1 MDNTVMNAWDED
13 RGMENEDRYYYAA
26 GIRFEKAKKY
36 TVEDY
41 EALPEDVR
49 MELIDG
55 VFYEIYSDLNA
66 VPPKDYVIYP
76 YLTEYDGLLTG
87 MAAPSPTHQ
96 KIVFQISRRIGNYI
110 EEKGGDCEVYPAPFE
125 VRLKKDDQSVVEP
138 DISVICDPDKI
149 TDKGCEGAPDWI
161 IEVVSPGNP
170 GHDYIRKLNLYLDA
184 GIREYWIID
193 PVKDQITVYNFEE
206 TDSAPTYYTFMD
218 VVNSGIYD
226 DLYIDFKELLKKQS
240 TDL

>member
-1 MDNTVMNAWDED
+1 M
-13 RGMENEDRYYYAA
+13 RY
-26 GIRFEKAKKY
+26 IR
-36 TVEDY
+36 
-41 EALPEDVR
+41 
-49 MELIDG
+49 
-55 VFYEIYSDLNA
+55 
-66 VPPKDYVIYP
+66 
-76 YLTEYDGLLTG
+76 
-87 MAAPSPTHQ
+87 H
-96 KIVFQISRRIGNYI
+96 
-110 EEKGGDCEVYPAPFE
+110 
-125 VRLKKDDQSVVEP
+125 RLKS
-138 DISVICDPDKI
+138 
-149 TDKGCEGAPDWI
+149 
-161 IEVVSPGNP
+161 